1 MLTKYGRIENKKYL
15 YKDIKEL
22 TVIEINTIIVIG
34 SEGMK
39 SMSEIANTLG
49 VTFGTPTVTIDRLTA
64 KGYVERIRDE
74 GDRRQVFIK
83 LSSKGLEVYN
93 SIVDLKNS
101 ITEKIFGV
109 LTFDERQ
116 NFISILAKLNNKLD
130 EVIKSHF

>member
-109 LTFDERQ
+109 LTFEERE
-116 NFISILAKLNNKLD
+116 NFISILSKLNNKLD
-130 EVIKSHF
+130 EVIKLHF